1 MKGSML
7 CVKIALKPD
16 AIVISGIDA
25 TLHRKEPLAPD
36 SGGDVRWSPIS
47 ASIFPQLLE
56 KEQALLCHD
65 RVSSLY
71 KYSGLT
77 SAVHSPHTSVGH
89 LTQIWKSLLVGTSTN
104 LLVIQNYRVPIVG
117 WFGSSTRRPP
127 YFFPRSSVPVH
138 VKCFSSE

>member
-36 SGGDVRWSPIS
+36 SAGDVRWSPIS

-65 RVSSLY
+65 RVSYLY
-71 KYSGLT
+71 KYSGLA
-77 SAVHSPHTSVGH
+77 SAVHSPHTSVISPRSGRVSLSGH
-89 LTQIWKSLLVGTSTN
+89 RPTYSLYRIIVSLLSVGSGQAPDGRLIFSLD
-104 LLVIQNYRVPIVG
+104 LL
-117 WFGSSTRRPP
+117 FP
-127 YFFPRSSVPVH
+127 YM
-138 VKCFSSE
+138 